1 MKHYICG
8 GVDLLGNPISISC
21 EFNILNFE
29 FKKIENMNCQRA
41 YHSIEFLESF
51 DCLIVIGGQNNK
63 TCEIYDLFT
72 KKWIRIPDLNYCTA
86 NTNIYFDKFSSD
98 IYAIFG
104 MIGSITN
111 TKNNNIDII
120 EVIELNDINS
130 GWFKV
135 DYYKSNN
142 LNLREEIVQIA
153 PFTRDKLLIYG
164 AKNNRF
170 GNKLYALFLMDKNE
184 IVIADENIRDE
195 IKKEENKILKI
206 RKEISK
212 MVK

>member
-1 MKHYICG
+1 
-8 GVDLLGNPISISC
+8 
-21 EFNILNFE
+21 
-29 FKKIENMNCQRA
+29 MNCQRA

-72 KKWIRIPDLNYCTA
+72 KKWIRIPDLNYCRA

-104 MIGSITN
+104 MIGSITK

-153 PFTRDKLLIYG
+153 PFSS
-164 AKNNRF
+164 
-170 GNKLYALFLMDKNE
+170 
-184 IVIADENIRDE
+184 
-195 IKKEENKILKI
+195 KK
-206 RKEISK
+206 
-212 MVK
+212 